1 MPFRNKLLFL
11 HNCITGMENNQ
22 LLNDRLPYGNAKLFL
37 GIASIVLSPVIVGF
51 ILGVISVYL
60 VDKDTQMLQSYPG
73 NYSESAVSNH
83 KQGKLWAWVGFI
95 ISVLVTLIII
105 VLFYKFG
112 TIDPEKIKALSEQ
125 AKTK

>member
-1 MPFRNKLLFL
+1 
-11 HNCITGMENNQ
+11 MENNQ

-60 VDKDTQMLQSYPG
+60 VDKDTQMLQSYPE
-73 NYSESAVSNH
+73 NYSESAVNNH
-83 KQGKLWAWVGFI
+83 KQGKIWAWAGFI

-112 TIDPEKIKALSEQ
+112 TIDPDKIKALSEQ